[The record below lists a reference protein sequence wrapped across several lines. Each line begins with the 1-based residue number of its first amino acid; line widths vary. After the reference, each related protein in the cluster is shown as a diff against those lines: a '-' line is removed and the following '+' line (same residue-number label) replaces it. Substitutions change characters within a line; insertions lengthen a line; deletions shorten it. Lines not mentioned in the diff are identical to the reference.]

1 MGGATEGAKSGGALG
16 LIVATVVLC
25 GIGAGSGA
33 ALTMF
38 VLKPELAA
46 GTLSSETSPAAT
58 KPAAAPKANGY
69 GGPAVK
75 PEASVAKA
83 RKIVEMEPIHT
94 SLAGASKTWVRLE
107 AAIVYSGETKE
118 DRAVLT
124 RQIAQDAL
132 VYLRSL
138 TLEQIDSASGL
149 EFLREDL
156 SEIAALRTKGAAR
169 EVLLKTLMV
178 E

>member
-1 MGGATEGAKSGGALG
+1 MGGAAEGAKNGGALG
-16 LIVATVVLC
+16 LIVSTVVLC
-25 GIGAGSGA
+25 GIGAASGA

-46 GTLSSETSPAAT
+46 GTGSTESSPAAT
-58 KPAAAPKANGY
+58 KPAAAPKANGSV
-69 GGPAVK
+69 GPVVK
-75 PEASVAKA
+75 PEASAVKA

-94 SLAGASKTWVRLE
+94 SLVGARTTWVRLE
-107 AAIVYSGETKE
+107 AAIVFSGETKE
-118 DRAVLT
+118 DQAVLT

-138 TLEQIDSASGL
+138 TLEQIESASGL